1 MIEIS
6 AVVGSTIGFDRE
18 IWVGG
23 VAGVGDVEIE
33 NASERKVGGVFLLSW
48 MEIVFKIGLSE

>member
-23 VAGVGDVEIE
+23 VAGVGDVDID
-33 NASERKVGGVFLLSW
+33 NAS
-48 MEIVFKIGLSE
+48 